1 MRAHDPRA
9 WIPLVL
15 GFAVTVSPAVL
26 ASSPGPAAPAPAAPG
41 SGAAPGWS
49 ARIREDIASRE
60 YEVTW
65 QVEARVDGMPPA
77 WQAPNRAHGFRTYF
91 MDEGIRVVPRTEA
104 GPSWLWGLTFAGY
117 GRGSTAWPVS
127 QAIPR
132 PAASRV
138 EYRRGDV
145 DEWYVNAP
153 RGLEQGFTLQ
163 AAPEE
168 AARRGKVGAS
178 RGRSDLPGRGRGSPR
193 EGLLHLDLSL
203 SGSLMP
209 LVAADGQSIDFAL
222 PGGDRVVRYAE
233 LLVTDATGRT
243 LPAWMEGVA
252 DETVRGIRIVVDDQG
267 AVYPIIVDP
276 LATSPVWAVDGGQ
289 ASALLGYLVA
299 TAGDVNGDGFSDVMV
314 GAPYFDGGQT
324 DEGRAFVFLGS
335 AGGPAG
341 TPAWTAESDQ
351 AGAVF
356 GAALATAGDVN
367 GDGYSDVIVGAE
379 GFTNGEKI
387 EGSAYIYLGSAN
399 GLAVNAAWM
408 KEGNQADHQFGT
420 AVATAEDVNGDGY
433 SDVIVGAASF
443 DNNVPDLG
451 TAFVYLGSAGGLAVD
466 PAWTVAGDQLG
477 CQFGLSVATAGDV
490 NGDGYSDVIVGAPSY
505 SNGQSY
511 EGKAFAYLGSAGGL
525 ATTPAWTAEVDQAS
539 GAFADTVATAG
550 DVNGDGYS
558 DVIVG
563 APNYDSGQTDEG
575 KAFAYLGSA
584 GGLAATPAWTAE
596 IDQANAYFG
605 WGMSSAG
612 DVNGDGYSDVIIG
625 AVVFD
630 TTVQNDVGGAFV
642 YPGSAGGL
650 AGTPAWTATG
660 PEPFDYFGQSVAT
673 AGDVNG
679 DGYSDVLVGAPYLD
693 SPTEFNA
700 GGAFVYLGSA
710 GGLAVDPAWTV
721 AGDQLGCQF
730 GLSVATAGDVNGDGY
745 SDVIVGAP
753 SYSNGQIDEGK
764 AFAYLGSTGGLAT
777 TPAWTAEGDQNFA
790 SFAVSVAT
798 AGDVNGDGFSE
809 VIVGTLEGLAFAYLG
824 STGGLATTPAWTA
837 VGIQIFSFLGLSVSS
852 AGDVNGD
859 GYSDVIVGATLFDTT
874 AQNDVGGAFVYL
886 GSAGGLAST
895 PAWTATGPE
904 PLNYFGQSVAT
915 AGDVNGDGY
924 SDVLVGAPY
933 LDSPTEIDAGGAF
946 IYLGSVDGPAA
957 APSWTV
963 ESDQPSA
970 GLGWSVAPAGDVNGD
985 GYSDVL
991 VGAPAYDS
999 GQADEGRAFM
1009 YLGSAGGL
1017 GTAPAWSAESNQP
1030 GAVFGFSV
1038 SSAGDVNGDGYAD
1051 VAVGAYAFDA
1061 GQSDEGRAF
1070 AYLGSA
1076 GGLGL
1081 TPAWT
1086 AEGNQVSAWFG
1097 NSVGAAGDVNGD
1109 GYSDV
1114 IVGAEN
1120 YDNGESE
1127 EGRAFVYLGSAGGL
1141 GLTPAWTAENNRG
1154 GSRFGYSVA
1163 TAGDVDGDGYSDVIV
1178 GAPFLDTF
1186 IETSVGEA
1194 SVYLGSA
1201 GGLANLPAWSVQGSL
1216 SYFNLGFSVATAG
1229 DVNGDGYSDVIVGE
1243 PGLEN
1248 GQFQINE
1255 GGALVYLGS
1264 AGGLAS
1270 TAAWT
1275 VESDQGYA
1283 YLGWSVS
1290 PAGDVNG
1297 DGFSDVMVGAPYFDG
1312 GQTDE
1317 GMARVFLGSASGL
1330 GLAPAW
1336 TAESDQA
1343 FANLGYSA
1351 AAAGDVNGDGYSDL
1365 LVGAPNFTNGQASE
1379 GRAFMSYG
1387 NGGRGLAVR
1396 PQQRRADNA
1405 APIAPGLHART
1416 PGSFRLAA
1424 LGHGPGGRSPVR
1436 LEWEVKARGLFFDG
1450 SGTERGTSWT
1460 DSGVAGASLNEMMS
1474 GLEPAAYHWRVR
1486 LIYRPTAS
1494 PFLPA
1499 SRWFSVP
1506 VNGAL
1511 ETDVTVSAFI
1521 GGVVWEDVDGDGT
1534 RDAGEPGLARLQVY
1548 LQNSGGVNIGAAFT
1562 DTQGSYRFEILDAAA
1577 HRVLFTL
1584 PSGYQYAL
1592 PDQGAD
1598 DTLDSDADPL
1608 TGQTSILGPPFQAVD
1623 GISWS
1628 AGMLRI
1634 GPCVPPDE
1642 PIFIYNVRLSTNG
1655 TNFPILDFQDPNQTF
1670 QRTGYNVRRS
1680 SNPAL
1685 PTATWP
1691 ILSTNVVDMDAAT
1704 ANLQWVDT
1712 SGAVSPS
1719 GAWYY
1724 QVTAFNAACGAE
1736 GPF

>member
-1 MRAHDPRA
+1 
-9 WIPLVL
+9 
-15 GFAVTVSPAVL
+15 
-26 ASSPGPAAPAPAAPG
+26 
-41 SGAAPGWS
+41 
-49 ARIREDIASRE
+49 
-60 YEVTW
+60 
-65 QVEARVDGMPPA
+65 VDGMPPA

-700 GGAFVYLGSA
+700 GGAFVYLGS
-710 GGLAVDPAWTV
+710 
-721 AGDQLGCQF
+721 
-730 GLSVATAGDVNGDGY
+730 
-745 SDVIVGAP
+745 
-753 SYSNGQIDEGK
+753 
-764 AFAYLGSTGGLAT
+764 
-777 TPAWTAEGDQNFA
+777 
-790 SFAVSVAT
+790 
-798 AGDVNGDGFSE
+798 
-809 VIVGTLEGLAFAYLG
+809 
-824 STGGLATTPAWTA
+824 
-837 VGIQIFSFLGLSVSS
+837 
-852 AGDVNGD
+852 
-859 GYSDVIVGATLFDTT
+859 
-874 AQNDVGGAFVYL
+874 
-886 GSAGGLAST
+886 
-895 PAWTATGPE
+895 
-904 PLNYFGQSVAT
+904 
-915 AGDVNGDGY
+915 
-924 SDVLVGAPY
+924 
-933 LDSPTEIDAGGAF
+933 
-946 IYLGSVDGPAA
+946 VDGPAA

-970 GLGWSVAPAGDVNGD
+970 SLGWSVARAGDVNGD
-985 GYSDVL
+985 GYADVL

-999 GQADEGRAFM
+999 GQTDEGRAFM

-1264 AGGLAS
+1264 VGGLAS

-1275 VESDQGYA
+1275 AESDQGYA

>member
-1 MRAHDPRA
+1 MRAHDRRA
-9 WIPLVL
+9 WMPLVL
-15 GFAVTVSPAVL
+15 GFVVTVSPAAL
-26 ASSPGPAAPAPAAPG
+26 ASGPGPAAPAPG
-41 SGAAPGWS
+41 SSAAPGWS
-49 ARIREDIASRE
+49 AGIQEDIATRE

-65 QVEARVDGMPPA
+65 QVEAPMDGAAPA
-77 WQAPNRAHGFRTYF
+77 WQAPNRAQGFRTYF
-91 MDEGIRVVPRTEA
+91 TDEGIRVVPRTAE

-117 GRGSTAWPVS
+117 GRGSTVWPVQ
-127 QAIPR
+127 QAIPL
-132 PAASRV
+132 PSASRV
-138 EYRRGDV
+138 EYHRGDV

-163 AAPEE
+163 VAPEE
-168 AARRGKVGAS
+168 AARRGRVEALH
-178 RGRSDLPGRGRGSPR
+178 GRSDHPGRGRGTPR

-233 LLVTDATGRT
+233 LLVTDATGRM
-243 LPAWMEGVA
+243 LPAWMEGVV
-252 DETVRGIRIVVDDQG
+252 DETVRGIRIVVDDQC
-267 AVYPIIVDP
+267 AVYPIIIDP

-289 ASALLGYLVA
+289 ASALLGFFAA
-299 TAGDVNGDGFSDVMV
+299 TAGDVNGDGYSDVIV

-335 AGGPAG
+335 AGGPAS
-341 TPAWTAESDQ
+341 TPAWMAESDQ

-379 GFTNGEKI
+379 GFTNGENI
-387 EGSAYIYLGSAN
+387 EGSAYLYLGSAN
-399 GLAVNAAWM
+399 GLSVNPAWM
-408 KEGNQADHQFGT
+408 KEGDLADHQFGT
-420 AVATAEDVNGDGY
+420 A
-433 SDVIVGAASF
+433 
-443 DNNVPDLG
+443 
-451 TAFVYLGSAGGLAVD
+451 
-466 PAWTVAGDQLG
+466 
-477 CQFGLSVATAGDV
+477 VATAGDV
-490 NGDGYSDVIVGAPSY
+490 NGDGYSDVIVGAASFD
-505 SNGQSY
+505 SNV
-511 EGKAFAYLGSAGGL
+511 ADLG
-525 ATTPAWTAEVDQAS
+525 T
-539 GAFADTVATAG
+539 
-550 DVNGDGYS
+550 
-558 DVIVG
+558 
-563 APNYDSGQTDEG
+563 
-575 KAFAYLGSA
+575 
-584 GGLAATPAWTAE
+584 
-596 IDQANAYFG
+596 
-605 WGMSSAG
+605 
-612 DVNGDGYSDVIIG
+612 
-625 AVVFD
+625 
-630 TTVQNDVGGAFV
+630 
-642 YPGSAGGL
+642 
-650 AGTPAWTATG
+650 
-660 PEPFDYFGQSVAT
+660 
-673 AGDVNG
+673 
-679 DGYSDVLVGAPYLD
+679 
-693 SPTEFNA
+693 
-700 GGAFVYLGSA
+700 AFVYLGSA

-1030 GAVFGFSV
+1030 GAAFGFSV

-1070 AYLGSA
+1070 IYLGSA

-1120 YDNGESE
+1120 YDNGESD

-1141 GLTPAWTAENNRG
+1141 ALTPAWTAENNRG
-1154 GSRFGYSVA
+1154 GSLFGYSVA
-1163 TAGDVDGDGYSDVIV
+1163 TAGDVNGDGYSDVIV
-1178 GAPFLDTF
+1178 GAPFFDTA
-1186 IETSVGEA
+1186 IEISVGEA
-1194 SVYLGSA
+1194 SVFLGSA
-1201 GGLANLPAWSVQGSL
+1201 SGLANSPAWSVQGSL
-1216 SYFNLGFSVATAG
+1216 SNFNLGFSVSSAG

-1248 GQFQINE
+1248 GLFQTNE

-1275 VESDQGYA
+1275 AESDQGYA
-1283 YLGWSVS
+1283 FLGWSVS
-1290 PAGDVNG
+1290 SAGDVNG
-1297 DGFSDVMVGAPYFDG
+1297 DGFSDVIVGAPYFDS
-1312 GQTDE
+1312 GQMDE
-1317 GMARVFLGSASGL
+1317 GVARVFLGSASGL
-1330 GLAPAW
+1330 GLALAW
-1336 TAESDQA
+1336 AAESDQA
-1343 FANLGYSA
+1343 FASLGYST

-1365 LVGAPNFTNGQASE
+1365 LIGAPYFTNGQASE

-1387 NGGRGLAVR
+1387 NGGRGLALR

-1405 APIAPGLHART
+1405 VPIATGLHSRT

-1424 LGHGPGGRSPVR
+1424 LGHGPAGRSPVK
-1436 LEWEVKARGLFFDG
+1436 LEWEVKAQGLFFDG

-1460 DSGVAGASLNEMMS
+1460 DSGVAGASLNEIMS

-1506 VNGAL
+1506 VNGSL

-1521 GGVVWEDVDGDGT
+1521 GGVVWEDVDGDGI
-1534 RDAGEPGLARLQVY
+1534 RDGGEPGLARLPVY

-1584 PSGYQYAL
+1584 PSGYQYTL

-1608 TGQTSILGPPFQAVD
+1608 TGQTAVLGPPFQAVD
-1623 GISWS
+1623 GSSWS

-1685 PTATWP
+1685 PKATWP
-1691 ILSTNVVDMDAAT
+1691 ILATNVVDMDAAT

-1719 GAWYY
+1719 GVWYY